1 MTMELVTCV
10 GSTAAL
16 RAAVLGGADMVRIGL
31 RDYCRAG
38 SRSLSEEEFREA
50 AAYCLPRGVRI
61 CASMDLPVPAE
72 RFPGAVDAA
81 LRLASMGVSAFSVS
95 DLGLLRALRI
105 RLPEAAIFVSDAMSV
120 HDSTGAALAAKLGA
134 TRLLLP
140 PQLSRDGIERI
151 IHRCPIESEVLVF
164 GFACVSCGFPCR
176 MASFGRK
183 GSDTSSV
190 CTRTCLESFGYAS
203 RSDGFRPALRPI
215 SLAEHLSELE
225 QLGVCAVTIAAE
237 ERNADFIAAFTNLFY
252 RLLHD
257 RKPPDENDIYTL
269 LRRYVPEGV
278 SDAYFNGIPE
288 DALLANDQPVR
299 AKRIPSA
306 QRFQNTVE
314 EPQRVPV
321 TMYAMLRSG
330 LPIQLRAEDQ
340 EGHIASFSGAVP
352 EASRSGKRELTEALL
367 RTQLYNTLGS
377 PFYCTETHVSAEPGL
392 SLSSLDVSR
401 VRKAVLDRL
410 MELRAEA
417 PSPRTA
423 PLPPL
428 LRCES
433 PYTDPELSIS
443 IRKASQL
450 SPALATLKPL
460 YLHVPI
466 EVLEDDPSIITPFWE
481 NGHTRI
487 CAVLPPLVPDADAV
501 DTYRSLST
509 LKQLH
514 IEDVQIHSLSQ
525 LGPARILGFRIHCGI
540 GLAVSNDWALRV
552 LQDGG
557 ASSATLS
564 PEMSFNQL
572 RQLSKCLDTEL
583 YAYGR
588 VPLLSSETCLIKAA
602 GGSCDCH
609 KACGLLD
616 KAGRLYP
623 IQRTGGC
630 RSILFSADKL
640 FLGDRLKELKTL
652 GVRCLHLAFTTEN
665 ARECFSIA
673 ERYLGLNAYV
683 PNAKMKGYYEENRIN
698 PGFRFSKKAGSSG
711 DAGPV

>member
-1 MTMELVTCV
+1 MELVTCV
-10 GSTAAL
+10 GNTAAL
-16 RAAVLGGADMVRIGL
+16 RAAVLSGADMVRVGL
-31 RDYCRAG
+31 RNYCRADR
-38 SRSLSEEEFREA
+38 RSMSEEEFSQA
-50 AAYCLPRGVRI
+50 AAYCLPRGVRL
-61 CASMDLPVPAE
+61 CAAMDLPIPAD

-81 LRLASMGVSAFSVS
+81 LRLAAVGVSAFCVS
-95 DLGLLRALRI
+95 DLGLLRALHVRM
-105 RLPEAAIFVSDAMSV
+105 PDAAIFASDAMSI

-134 TRLLLP
+134 SRLLLP
-140 PQLSRDGIERI
+140 PQLSREGMERI
-151 IHRCPIESEVLVF
+151 LQRCPIEGEVLVF
-164 GFACVSCGFPCR
+164 GFACLSCGMPCR
-176 MASFGRK
+176 MASFGIK
-183 GSDTSSV
+183 GSDPYAV
-190 CTRTCLESFGYAS
+190 CTRACLESFGYAS
-203 RSDGFRPALRPI
+203 RSDGFRPALRTI
-215 SLAEHLSELE
+215 SLAGHLSELE
-225 QLGVCAVTIAAE
+225 QLGVRAVTVAAE
-237 ERNADFIAAFTNLFY
+237 DRNADFTAAFTGLFY
-252 RLLHD
+252 RLMHD
-257 RKPPDENDIYTL
+257 HKPPAEEEIYDL

-278 SDAYFNGIPE
+278 SDAYFNGSPE
-288 DALLANDQPVR
+288 DALLANDLPVR
-299 AKRIPSA
+299 TRRIPSG
-306 QRFQNTVE
+306 QRFQSAVE

-321 TMYAMLRSG
+321 TMSAMLRSG
-330 LPIQLRAEDQ
+330 LPIQLRAEDR

-352 EASRSGKRELTEALL
+352 EAARSGKRELNEALL
-367 RTQLYNTLGS
+367 RTQLYNTLGT
-377 PFYCTETHVSAEPGL
+377 PFYCTETHVYAEPGL

-410 MELRAEA
+410 MELRSAP

-433 PYTDPELSIS
+433 AYTDPELSIS
-443 IRKASQL
+443 IRKATQL
-450 SPALATLKPL
+450 SPALAALKPL
-460 YLHVPI
+460 YLHIPM
-466 EVLEDDPSIITPFWE
+466 EVLEENPSVITPFWE

-564 PEMSFNQL
+564 PELSFGQL
-572 RQLSKCLDTEL
+572 RQISKCLDTEL

-623 IQRTGGC
+623 VQRTGGC

-673 ERYLGLNAYV
+673 ERYLGLNTYV
-683 PNAKMKGYYEENRIN
+683 PNAKMKGYYEENRI
-698 PGFRFSKKAGSSG
+698 GSGLRFSKKTGSSG